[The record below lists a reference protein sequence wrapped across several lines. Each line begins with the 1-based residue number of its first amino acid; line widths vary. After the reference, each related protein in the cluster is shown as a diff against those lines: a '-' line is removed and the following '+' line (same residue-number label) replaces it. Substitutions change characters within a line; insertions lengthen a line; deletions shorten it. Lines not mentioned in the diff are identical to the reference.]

1 MYQHLAAEPTLSPNP
16 EATVIPAP
24 EPFPGLEAFLSRHK
38 RLVGARALRILLSHP
53 HQEIPASRLDEMLR
67 QGSVDLPPASGEG
80 FALVETPIPYSDRRA
95 IREVKA
101 RLDYLLKLTT
111 PADPARRRE
120 ISALRGYL
128 RDCQGPGGKLRNFE
142 SSSRKPYKRIWAAI
156 NCLLRHC
163 QKEDPRLCLYLRKHL
178 RSGREFCFSP
188 PRSGIT
194 F

>member
-1 MYQHLAAEPTLSPNP
+1 MYQHLTAEPVLSPNP
-16 EATVIPAP
+16 EAAVIPAP
-24 EPFPGLEAFLSRHK
+24 EPFPGLDAFLSRHK
-38 RLVGARALRILLSHP
+38 RLEGARALRILLNHP
-53 HQEIPASRLDEMLR
+53 HQEIPASHLDEMLR
-67 QGSVDLPPASGEG
+67 QGRGELLPASGEG

-111 PADPARRRE
+111 PADPALRRE

-142 SSSRKPYKRIWAAI
+142 SSSRKPYKRIWAAL

-178 RSGREFCFSP
+178 HSGREFCFSP

>member
-1 MYQHLAAEPTLSPNP
+1 MYQHFAAEPKLSTNP

-53 HQEIPASRLDEMLR
+53 HQEIPASRLDEILR

-80 FALVETPIPYSDRRA
+80 FALVETPIPYSDHRA
-95 IREVKA
+95 IREVKT

-111 PADPARRRE
+111 PADPAPKSPHCAVTVRVLRRA
-120 ISALRGYL
+120 IL
-128 RDCQGPGGKLRNFE
+128 KLL
-142 SSSRKPYKRIWAAI
+142 PQAIKRIWAAI

-188 PRSGIT
+188 PRHGKSI
-194 F
+194 

>member
-1 MYQHLAAEPTLSPNP
+1 MYQYHAAELTLSPTH
-16 EATVIPAP
+16 ESAVISTP
-24 EPFPGLEAFLSRHK
+24 EPYPGLNAFLNRHK
-38 RLVGARALRILLSHP
+38 RLEGARALRILLSHP
-53 HQEIPASRLDEMLR
+53 HQEIPASLLDEMLR
-67 QGSVDLPPASGEG
+67 HGRVDLPPDSGEG

-120 ISALRGYL
+120 ISALRDYL
-128 RDCQGPGGKLRNFE
+128 RDCQGPGGRLRSFE
-142 SSSRKPYKRIWAAI
+142 NSSRKPYKRIWAAL

-163 QKEDPRLCLYLRKHL
+163 LKEDPRLCLYLRKHL

-188 PRSGIT
+188 PRSAKP